1 MSRMWA
7 AAMAI
12 TILVLPTLNTTI
24 CQALHLP
31 KQTVPVTSILV
42 RVHFLSN
49 SKAMTPRI
57 SPDPDFGTGFAYFP
71 NVRRHDD
78 VPAWGKPVRK
88 TARSVLDDP
97 IHHDAKNQNFI
108 RSCTGTSPVESV
120 NFVVLGRQATA
131 SEFGKKGTVTD
142 LSLYDRKES
151 GIIRTWVTP
160 SGFPDKIQPLFQAIN
175 LAEYVIF
182 HVDVL
187 DRFTGEQI
195 IALDAL
201 KKTNGI
207 LSHTFDVDDSR
218 LEAMIKGTV
227 VEGYTRVEQDMIKD
241 GMMKLP
247 PVSRDG
253 PPVVT
258 VDHCFDV
265 RGVGTVVLGKVT
277 SGRIKQYDTLRHYP
291 GGHDV
296 LVKSIQMHDDPTEE
310 SASPARVGL
319 AVKGVRPDEIGR
331 GDVLCA
337 EGAVDAV
344 TSINLDFTPN
354 KFYKG
359 DITQNQGCLV
369 SAGLQ
374 VKAAKFSSIDPVV
387 LKFEKPLVCRTGE
400 TVVILKPESP
410 TVRILGSGVL

>member
-1 MSRMWA
+1 M
-7 AAMAI
+7 
-12 TILVLPTLNTTI
+12 
-24 CQALHLP
+24 
-31 KQTVPVTSILV
+31 
-42 RVHFLSN
+42 
-49 SKAMTPRI
+49 
-57 SPDPDFGTGFAYFP
+57 
-71 NVRRHDD
+71 
-78 VPAWGKPVRK
+78 
-88 TARSVLDDP
+88 
-97 IHHDAKNQNFI
+97 
-108 RSCTGTSPVESV
+108 ESV

-182 HVDVL
+182 HVDAL

-195 IALDAL
+195 IALDTL

-359 DITQNQGCLV
+359 GITQNQGCLV

-387 LKFEKPLVCRTGE
+387 LEFEKPLVCRTGE

-410 TVRILGSGVL
+410 TIRMLGSGIIL